1 MATMSTLSRKLH
13 ELEQRLRRRR
23 GPGDVVHVVREGDPP
38 EPLELAGRAMR
49 HVWGG
54 LCPTGAGIAFAGL
67 YGALVRVTG
76 NRADN
81 RAGAGQIWP
90 VWGQLAPCPQL

>member
-38 EPLELAGRAMR
+38 EPLELARAEAEARGARLVVIRVIRGEPGRG
-49 HVWGG
+49 VE
-54 LCPTGAGIAFAGL
+54 P
-67 YGALVRVTG
+67 
-76 NRADN
+76 
-81 RAGAGQIWP
+81 
-90 VWGQLAPCPQL
+90 

>member
-38 EPLELAGRAMR
+38 EPL
-49 HVWGG
+49 
-54 LCPTGAGIAFAGL
+54 
-67 YGALVRVTG
+67 
-76 NRADN
+76 
-81 RAGAGQIWP
+81 
-90 VWGQLAPCPQL
+90 